1 MLQPVIIR
9 NENSHVPSA
18 AIPSNKEGVPCVSRK
33 KHSLGS
39 KAGGADGVR
48 MLSKFS
54 YEATSNHESTEPGT
68 VATP

>member
-9 NENSHVPSA
+9 YKISHVPSA
-18 AIPSNKEGVPCVSRK
+18 AIPSNKDDMPCVSRK
-33 KHSLGS
+33 KLSLGS
-39 KAGGADGVR
+39 KAGDVDGVR

-54 YEATSNHESTEPGT
+54 YEGTSNHESTDSGT